1 MKVIDCRGLQCPAPV
16 VVTKKTLEESGGNS
30 FKVILDNG
38 APLEN
43 VIRYCKTRGCKVT
56 LESGVET
63 SIVVICSGLPEQFVE
78 TIKDTSK
85 SPVILIAS
93 DRLGSGADDLGRL
106 LLKNFIITLLE
117 MDHLPDKIILI
128 NSGVLLAAQ
137 DSEFIVPMTK
147 LSNAGVEIL
156 SCGICLD
163 YYGIRESLS
172 VGGITNMY
180 SIAQSMLLS
189 GNLIRL

>member
-1 MKVIDCRGLQCPAPV
+1 MNVIDCRGLQCPAPV
-16 VVTKKTLEESGGNS
+16 VATKKALEEFSGNT

-38 APLEN
+38 APLDN

-56 LESGVET
+56 KESGEAS
-63 SIVVICSGLPEQFVE
+63 SIVSIFSGQPDQLAEN
-78 TIKDTSK
+78 IKYTDK
-85 SPVILIAS
+85 PPVILIAS

-117 MDHLPDKIILI
+117 MNNLPDKIILI
-128 NSGVLLAAQ
+128 NSGVLLTAQ
-137 DSEFIVPMTK
+137 DSEFITPLTK

-163 YYGIRESLS
+163 YYGIREGLS
-172 VGGITNMY
+172 VGVVTNMY
-180 SIAQSMLLS
+180 SIAESMLLT
-189 GNLIRL
+189 GNMIRI

>member
-16 VVTKKTLEESGGNS
+16 VATKKALDESSGNT

-56 LESGVET
+56 LDSGEET
-63 SIVVICSGLPEQFVE
+63 SIVAICTEQPEQLVE
-78 TIKDTSK
+78 NIKNSSK

-117 MDHLPDKIILI
+117 MDQLPDKVILI
-128 NSGVLLAAQ
+128 NSGVLLTAK

-180 SIAQSMLLS
+180 SIAESMLLT